1 MWKEF
6 EKIYIVVNRMCFS
19 FKAIFTQKTLDLL
32 IYRNESKMK
41 KRQSELDQNFK
52 KIQTGNKICMTRLN

>member
-6 EKIYIVVNRMCFS
+6 EEIYIVVIRMCFS
-19 FKAIFTQKTLDLL
+19 FKTIFTQKALDLL
-32 IYRNESKMK
+32 IYLNKSKMK

-52 KIQTGNKICMTRLN
+52 KIQTQNKTFMTRLN